1 MVEYKRPHAKSAL
14 KKSCY
19 PGIMIFQGILI
30 TVLAVMSRLR
40 VTEAEARAI
49 NATCSNLTL
58 LHVIPSAQNEELSG
72 WDHSYLRVL
81 HNAAQIALDY
91 INNSPAILP
100 GVTLDIVDVSTDD
113 CARGYSLQ
121 DLVETFR
128 QILEKKC
135 VVGVIGLYCSRVTDI
150 ISTHL
155 THENWGYIQLS
166 ASTSPLLRSK
176 DRYPYL
182 FGTITSSVTFNDA
195 VLKMMDEFGWNK
207 ISIIY
212 DFSDIFFRST
222 AIDFV
227 TKVRKREDL
236 NLQTF
241 FPIRASGRHE
251 ILRDILKNESKITYF
266 SVTHKESSDII
277 CDAYRH
283 GYYWPEH
290 VYIFVDDSLAE
301 ILNNTE
307 KCTREQL
314 LKASEGVI
322 FLLYRLNNT
331 NDTGD
336 SRINYQQYKKQNKHV
351 QEEHLH
357 GMDDFANV
365 LYDQIWAFTLAFNNS
380 FKKVINLIKPLFQ
393 DYVLDSDELQETI
406 AKELRRTNFQGASGH
421 IKFNEYQE
429 VLTEIDIVQI
439 KNGSE
444 VVIGIYSPYRNTII
458 FNDTIFDRTNVPKD
472 SYEVRHDSIPVW
484 LSVLA
489 CISQCIA
496 AIINIITCIYI
507 IYKRNAPEIKS
518 TCVFINVFVLIGCGM
533 VIISSVFYN
542 LENLSN
548 SSPAYITAFC
558 NLELWFFFIGI
569 SMILVGLIFR
579 LTRVFIVF
587 HYPQA
592 RIRFLK
598 DKYLFLYIIITC
610 IIPMVYMVIW
620 FAADHVTQVTRV
632 KFIDSDID
640 THYTEYFFCSSTHQ
654 GIWLSLYMTWLAILL
669 AILLV
674 LAIQTRHIK
683 FSNFKDTKKI
693 GAFVFAVGFLLF
705 SLLPLSE
712 VLHADEP
719 IATYIL
725 KSLLTFM
732 IPMACFTMQYI
743 PKLYPVFSQKTESRT
758 ASGLNYKNSKL

>member
-1 MVEYKRPHAKSAL
+1 MMFFRRISITTLV
-14 KKSCY
+14 
-19 PGIMIFQGILI
+19 LI
-30 TVLAVMSRLR
+30 SLLG
-40 VTEAEARAI
+40 VTEADLGDI
-49 NATCSNLTL
+49 TATCSNLTL
-58 LHVIPSAQNEELSG
+58 LHVIPSAENEELSG
-72 WDHSYLRVL
+72 WNHSYLYVL
-81 HNAAQIALDY
+81 HNAKQMALDY
-91 INNSPAILP
+91 INNSTAILP
-100 GVTLDIVDVSTDD
+100 GVTLNIVDVSTDD
-113 CARGYSLQ
+113 CARGHSFQ

-128 QILEKKC
+128 QISEKKC

-155 THENWGYIQLS
+155 THENWGYLQLS
-166 ASTSPLLRSK
+166 SSTSPLLRKK

-182 FGTITSSVTFNDA
+182 FRTIASSVTFNDA
-195 VLKMMDEFGWNK
+195 VLTLMDEFGWKK

-212 DFSDIFFRST
+212 DFSDILFRST

-227 TKVRKREDL
+227 TKTREREDL
-236 NLQTF
+236 NLETY

-251 ILRDILKNESKITYF
+251 ILRDILKNGSKITYF

-277 CDAYRH
+277 CDAYHH

-301 ILNNTE
+301 ILNSTE
-307 KCTREQL
+307 KCTRGQL
-314 LKASEGVI
+314 LRASEGVI

-331 NDTGD
+331 NNTGD
-336 SRINYQQYKKQNKHV
+336 SRINYQQYKEQNKHV
-351 QEEHLH
+351 QEDHLH

-365 LYDQIWAFTLAFNNS
+365 LYDQIWAFTLALNDSIKN
-380 FKKVINLIKPLFQ
+380 VINFIKPVFQ
-393 DYVLDSDELQETI
+393 NNVLHSDTLQQTI
-406 AKELRRTNFQGASGH
+406 AEELRRKNFQGASGQ
-421 IKFNEYQE
+421 IKFNEKQE

-444 VVIGIYSPYRNTII
+444 IVIGIYNSLMDTIY
-458 FNDTIFDRTNVPKD
+458 FNHTIFDRTKVPKD
-472 SYEVRHDSIPVW
+472 SYEIRHDAIPVW

-489 CISQCIA
+489 CIFQCIA
-496 AIINIITCIYI
+496 AILNVITCTYI

-518 TCVFINVFVLIGCGM
+518 TSVLINMLTLVGCGM
-533 VIISSVFYN
+533 VTISSLFYN

-558 NLELWFFFIGI
+558 NLEAWFFYIGI

-579 LTRVFIVF
+579 LTRVYIVF
-587 HYPQA
+587 HHPQA

-598 DKYLFLYIIITC
+598 DKYLFLYITITC
-610 IIPMVYMVIW
+610 TIPIVYTIIW
-620 FAADHVTQVTRV
+620 FAVDHVTQVIRV

-640 THYTEYFFCSSTHQ
+640 THYTEYFYCSSEHQ
-654 GIWLSLYMTWLAILL
+654 GAWLGLYGIWLGILL

-683 FSNFKDTKKI
+683 LVDFKDTKKI
-693 GAFVFAVGFLLF
+693 GAFVFVVGFLL
-705 SLLPLSE
+705 STLLPLSE
-712 VLHADEP
+712 VLHRDEP
-719 IATYIL
+719 VATYIL
-725 KSLLTFM
+725 KSLLTFL

-743 PKLYPVFSQKTESRT
+743 PKLYPVISQKTESRT
-758 ASGLNYKNSKL
+758 ASGHTSGLTNKGLRA

>member
-1 MVEYKRPHAKSAL
+1 MFFRR
-14 KKSCY
+14 
-19 PGIMIFQGILI
+19 ILI
-30 TVLAVMSRLR
+30 TTLALISSLG
-40 VTEAEARAI
+40 VTEAEPVATTT
-49 NATCSNLTL
+49 ATCSTLTL

-72 WDHSYLRVL
+72 WDHTHLHVL
-81 HNAAQIALDY
+81 HRAKRIALDY
-91 INNSPAILP
+91 INNSPVILP

-128 QILEKKC
+128 QLFKKKC
-135 VVGVIGLYCSRVTDI
+135 VVGVIGLYCSSVTDI

-155 THENWGYIQLS
+155 THENWGYLQLS
-166 ASTSPLLRSK
+166 ASTSPLLRNNT
-176 DRYPYL
+176 RYPYL
-182 FGTITSSVTFNDA
+182 FRAITSSVTFNDA
-195 VLKMMDEFGWNK
+195 VLKMMDEFGWKK

-251 ILRDILKNESKITYF
+251 ILRDILKKESKITYF

-301 ILNNTE
+301 ILNGTE
-307 KCTREQL
+307 KCTKKQL
-314 LKASEGVI
+314 LEASEGVI
-322 FLLYRLNNT
+322 FLLYQLNNT
-331 NDTGD
+331 NNKGD
-336 SRINYQQYKKQNKHV
+336 SRINYQQYKEQNKHV
-351 QEEHLH
+351 QEDHLH
-357 GMDDFANV
+357 GMDDFANL
-365 LYDQIWAFTLAFNNS
+365 LYDQIWAFTISLNNT
-380 FKKVINLIKPLFQ
+380 FENLKNLINPSFQ
-393 DYVLDSDELQETI
+393 DYVLHSNTFQHIL
-406 AKELRRTNFQGASGH
+406 AKELRSINFQGASGH

-439 KNGSE
+439 QNGSE
-444 VVIGIYSPYRNTII
+444 VVIGKYSPYMNNLI
-458 FNDTIFDRTNVPKD
+458 FNDTIFDRMNVPKD
-472 SYEVRHDSIPVW
+472 SYEIRHDAIPVW

-489 CISQCIA
+489 CISQCIN

-518 TCVFINVFVLIGCGM
+518 TSLLINIFILIGCGM
-533 VIISSVFYN
+533 VIMSSIFYN

-558 NLELWFFFIGI
+558 NLESWFFYIGI

-592 RIRFLK
+592 RIKFLK
-598 DKYLFLYIIITC
+598 DKYLFLYIILTS
-610 IIPMVYMVIW
+610 IIPIVFMVIW

-632 KFIDSDID
+632 KFITGDID
-640 THYTEYFFCSSTHQ
+640 THYTEYFYCSSTHQ
-654 GIWLSLYMTWLAILL
+654 GIWLGLYGIWLGILL

-683 FSNFKDTKKI
+683 LRDFKDTKKI
-693 GAFVFAVGFLLF
+693 GAFVFVVGFLL
-705 SLLPLSE
+705 STLLPLSE
-712 VLHADEP
+712 LLHGDEP
-719 IATYIL
+719 VATYTL
-725 KSLLTFM
+725 KSLLTFF

-743 PKLYPVFSQKTESRT
+743 PKVVSPMISQKTESRT
-758 ASGLNYKNSKL
+758 ASGHTNKNSRV